1 MLEARNL
8 RKSYPASA
16 ESGRVDAVRDISL
29 KLEAG
34 QFLAVV
40 GRSGS
45 GKSTL
50 LAMLGG
56 LCRPTSGTVLLN
68 GVDLWTRTEAERA
81 AFRSRQVG
89 LVFQFPSLLPTLRV
103 VDNVAL
109 PALIGGT
116 LEDHAAYCRATE
128 LLARVGLSDR
138 ANAYPSELSGGEQ
151 RRAAL
156 ARAIVNAPPILLA
169 DEPTSD
175 LDEDHEA
182 EILDVLQE
190 IRRRE
195 GVALVLVTHDRE
207 IARRA
212 DRIEVIR
219 NGELVA
225 SLASLSPALRPPG
238 RLLPLGASQDSDAD
252 SDAGIPAGAPPVPAP
267 EPRAPSRLGAEF
279 SPWLLA
285 VGAWVVPAVF
295 LALSLNQ
302 GVALYQR
309 HLLHQRQHARE
320 ALEDA
325 ALLWLRANLDDIT
338 YAAGS
343 SYSLTLSLE
352 NLSAGK
358 AVFAMTPAV
367 RAYVQVG
374 LTWQE
379 IPTKSVDGQESR
391 VARVMGR
398 RIYQFEFEPNV
409 TEYTEQLAGY
419 MHVRLTSTTLV
430 SQHSEP
436 DNDLVERVDDYYVH
450 LKPHGA
456 DEEAILS
463 KTRFP
468 GRPPLWIPM
477 PPH

>member
-1 MLEARNL
+1 MLEARGL
-8 RKSYPASA
+8 RKTYAA
-16 ESGRVDAVRDISL
+16 ESGRVDAIRDISL
-29 KLEAG
+29 RLEAG
-34 QFLAVV
+34 HFLAVV

-50 LAMLGG
+50 LAMLSG

-68 GVDLWTRTEAERA
+68 GVDLWTCSEAERA
-81 AFRSRQVG
+81 AFRNREIG
-89 LVFQFPSLLPTLRV
+89 LVFQFASLLPTLRV

-116 LEDHAAYCRATE
+116 GEDHAAYGRATE

-138 ANAYPSELSGGEQ
+138 ADAYPSELSGGEQ

-175 LDEDHEA
+175 LDEDNEA
-182 EILDVLQE
+182 EILELLQE
-190 IRRRE
+190 THRRE
-195 GVALVLVTHDRE
+195 GVALVIVTHDLE

-212 DRIEVIR
+212 DRIVEIR
-219 NGELVA
+219 NGSIVA
-225 SLASLSPALRPPG
+225 SGASLSPTHGPPG
-238 RLLPLGASQDSDAD
+238 HFLPLIPPQDPDAEVV
-252 SDAGIPAGAPPVPAP
+252 ALAPPVPAS
-267 EPRAPSRLGAEF
+267 RASSRLGAEF
-279 SPWLLA
+279 TPWLLA
-285 VGAWVVPAVF
+285 VCAWVVPAVF
-295 LALSLNQ
+295 MALSLNQ
-302 GVALYQR
+302 GVTLYQR
-309 HLLHQRQHARE
+309 HLLHQRQQARE

-325 ALLWLRANLDDIT
+325 ALLWLRANIDDIT

-343 SYSLTLSLE
+343 SYSLTISLE
-352 NLSAGK
+352 NLSTDK
-358 AVFAMTPAV
+358 AVFAMSPAV
-367 RAYVQVG
+367 RVYLQVG

-379 IPTKSVDGQESR
+379 IPIKSVDGQEGR
-391 VARVMGR
+391 VARIIGR
-398 RIYQFEFEPNV
+398 RTYRFEFEPNV

-419 MHVRLTSTTLV
+419 MHVRLTGATLV
-430 SQHSEP
+430 SQHSDPGNE
-436 DNDLVERVDDYYVH
+436 LVERVDDYYVH

-456 DEEAILS
+456 DDQAILR

-468 GRPPLWIPM
+468 GKPPLWIPM

>member
-8 RKSYPASA
+8 RKTYAA
-16 ESGRVDAVRDISL
+16 DSGRIDAVRDISL
-29 KLEAG
+29 TLEPG

-68 GVDLWTRTEAERA
+68 GVDLWTRSEAERA
-81 AFRSRQVG
+81 AFRNREVG
-89 LVFQFPSLLPTLRV
+89 LLFQFASLLPTLRV
-103 VDNVAL
+103 IDNVAL
-109 PALIGGT
+109 PALIGNTGD
-116 LEDHAAYCRATE
+116 DHAAYRRAME

-138 ANAYPSELSGGEQ
+138 ADAYPSELSGGEH

-156 ARAIVNAPPILLA
+156 ARAMVNAPPIVLA

-175 LDEDHEA
+175 LDEQTEA
-182 EILDVLQE
+182 EILELLQE
-190 IRRRE
+190 THLRE
-195 GVALVLVTHDRE
+195 AAALVIVTHDRE

-212 DRIEVIR
+212 DRIVEIR
-219 NGELVA
+219 NGSIVA
-225 SLASLSPALRPPG
+225 SCAGPSLTLGAPG
-238 RLLPLGASQDSDAD
+238 HLLPLISPQDPSAE
-252 SDAGIPAGAPPVPAP
+252 VPALP
-267 EPRAPSRLGAEF
+267 HVAAPRTSPRMGAEF
-279 SPWLLA
+279 RPWLLA
-285 VGAWVVPAVF
+285 VGAWVVPAIFVA
-295 LALSLNQ
+295 LALNQ
-302 GVALYQR
+302 GVALYQH
-309 HLLHQRQHARE
+309 HLLHQRQQARE

-325 ALLWLRANLDDIT
+325 ALLWLRANIDDIT

-343 SYSLTLSLE
+343 TYALTMSLE
-352 NLSAGK
+352 NLSADR
-358 AVFAMTPAV
+358 AVFAMSPTV

-379 IPTKSVDGQESR
+379 IPLKPADGQEGR
-391 VARVMGR
+391 VAHIVGR
-398 RIYQFEFEPNV
+398 QTYQFEFEPNV
-409 TEYTEQLAGY
+409 TDYTELLAGY
-419 MHVRLTSTTLV
+419 MHVRLTATTLV
-430 SQHSEP
+430 SQSSEP
-436 DNDLVERVDDYYVH
+436 GNDLIQRVDDYYVH

-456 DEEAILS
+456 DDEAILR

-468 GRPPLWIPM
+468 GKPPLWIPM

>member
-8 RKSYPASA
+8 RKTYAA

-29 KLEAG
+29 RLQARE
-34 QFLAVV
+34 FLAVV

-56 LCRPTSGTVLLN
+56 LCRPTSGTVLLG

-81 AFRSRQVG
+81 AFRNREVG
-89 LVFQFPSLLPTLRV
+89 LVFQLASLLPTLRV

-109 PALIGGT
+109 PALIGETGT
-116 LEDHAAYCRATE
+116 DLAAYRRSTE
-128 LLARVGLSDR
+128 LLGRVGLSDR
-138 ANAYPSELSGGEQ
+138 ADAYPSELSGGEQ

-156 ARAIVNAPPILLA
+156 ARAMVNAPPILLA

-175 LDEDHEA
+175 LDEDNEA
-182 EILDVLQE
+182 EILELLQE
-190 IRRRE
+190 THRRE
-195 GVALVLVTHDRE
+195 GVTLVIVTHDLK

-212 DRIEVIR
+212 DRVVEIR
-219 NGELVA
+219 NGSIFDSGA
-225 SLASLSPALRPPG
+225 SPGRTLEPPGHLLPVRSPQDSAAEVPALAAPDPA
-238 RLLPLGASQDSDAD
+238 LGAS
-252 SDAGIPAGAPPVPAP
+252 
-267 EPRAPSRLGAEF
+267 SRLGAEF
-279 SPWLLA
+279 RPWLLA
-285 VGAWVVPAVF
+285 VAAWVVPAVF
-295 LALSLNQ
+295 VALSLNQ

-309 HLLHQRQHARE
+309 HLLHERQQARK

-325 ALLWLRANLDDIT
+325 ALLWLRANIDDIA

-343 SYSLTLSLE
+343 AYCLTMSLE
-352 NLSAGK
+352 NLSADK
-358 AVFAMTPAV
+358 VVFAMSPAV

-374 LTWQE
+374 LAWKE
-379 IPTKSVDGQESR
+379 IPARSVDGLEGR
-391 VARVMGR
+391 GARVIGR
-398 RIYQFEFEPNV
+398 RAYRFEFEPNV
-409 TEYTEQLAGY
+409 KEYTEQLAGY
-419 MHVRLTSTTLV
+419 MHVRLTGTTLV

-436 DNDLVERVDDYYVH
+436 GNDLVERVDDYYVH

-456 DEEAILS
+456 DDEAILR

-468 GRPPLWIPM
+468 GKPPLWIPM